1 MKTIRHTARTVGLV
15 AVAAAATFSLTACQN
30 DGSKNNDAGSSP
42 SAGAS
47 KNAEA
52 KDSASTGSDSGSTG
66 SGSAPSRNGG
76 NGSNDGNRAIGGTS
90 PLTEATTAGANTS
103 TCTVGKVSIRL
114 QHTGGSAPVIL
125 LKATNNGSTR
135 CDLYGHPFV
144 GYPNAQAPIQTG
156 GGKPQSVISLQPGK
170 SAYAAL
176 SLEKGNGGNMHREK
190 QLTVQLADR
199 SLHATGATAKV
210 NAPTGAG
217 LALSDNS
224 TVTYWNNTLEEAMQ

>member
-1 MKTIRHTARTVGLV
+1 MKTIRHTARTAGLI
-15 AVAAAATFSLTACQN
+15 AVAAAATFSLTACQD
-30 DGSKNNDAGSSP
+30 DGGKDNDAGSSP

-47 KNAEA
+47 KNPEA
-52 KDSASTGSDSGSTG
+52 KNSGSTG
-66 SGSAPSRNGG
+66 NGG
-76 NGSNDGNRAIGGTS
+76 NDGNRAGGGTS
-90 PLTEATTAGANTS
+90 PQTEATTAGANTS

-156 GGKPQSVISLQPGK
+156 GGKPQSVISLQPGR

-224 TVTYWNNTLEEAMQ
+224 TVTYWKNTLEEAMQ